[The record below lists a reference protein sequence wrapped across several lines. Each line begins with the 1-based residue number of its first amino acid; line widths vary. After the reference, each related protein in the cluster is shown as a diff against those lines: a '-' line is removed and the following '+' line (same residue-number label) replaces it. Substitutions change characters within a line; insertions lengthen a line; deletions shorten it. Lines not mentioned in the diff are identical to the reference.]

1 MKNKKSNIQFM
12 RYPSFEKCMDGIK
25 EIVKEQEQT
34 IENLRKKVSE
44 LNDEHFRD
52 EKLNQLQKELEKV
65 KSDCQRG
72 FPITEEEQRIIQEWK
87 DTHFKEKHRDRNLN
101 WAEAIGG
108 RFTYTFIPTSIGV
121 IGEVTCSCGESMTFS
136 NLM

>member
-1 MKNKKSNIQFM
+1 MMNILEMKTQ
-12 RYPSFEKCMDGIK
+12 P
-25 EIVKEQEQT
+25 T
-34 IENLRKKVSE
+34 
-44 LNDEHFRD
+44 
-52 EKLNQLQKELEKV
+52 
-65 KSDCQRG
+65 
-72 FPITEEEQRIIQEWK
+72 TERIRESKIRLPERIPYYRRRTRIIQEWK